1 MKNGLILITV
11 AYKSWIHWILHGHT
25 MLHIYTQTAVT
36 HHIYITITNC
46 RFFLHISAKCA
57 HCMLFPHKWHFP
69 MCTAMFI
76 LFALRKGPLFT
87 KKTIFHFFYN
97 KTHPHFICCLR
108 LTAFWLWTAAMC
120 GVWLKLD
127 TDAELSL
134 MQGCRDADIVAWI
147 HWSTASHRRQVMSS
161 L

>member
-1 MKNGLILITV
+1 MKNGRILITV

-25 MLHIYTQTAVT
+25 MFHIYTQTAVA
-36 HHIYITITNC
+36 HHIHITITNC
-46 RFFLHISAKCA
+46 RFFCIFQQSVHIACFFPTNGIFQCAQQCLYYLHWGKV
-57 HCMLFPHKWHFP
+57 HFY
-69 MCTAMFI
+69 
-76 LFALRKGPLFT
+76 
-87 KKTIFHFFYN
+87 KKNIFHFFYN

-108 LTAFWLWTAAMC
+108 LTAFWPWTAAMC

-134 MQGCRDADIVAWI
+134 MQGCRDADVVAWI
-147 HWSTASHRRQVMSS
+147 HWSTASHRRQAMSS

>member
-1 MKNGLILITV
+1 MF
-11 AYKSWIHWILHGHT
+11 
-25 MLHIYTQTAVT
+25 HIYTQTAVT

-46 RFFLHISAKCA
+46 RFFFAYFSKVCTLHAISAQMAFSNVHSKVYIICVEERST
-57 HCMLFPHKWHFP
+57 FYKKNHFP
-69 MCTAMFI
+69 
-76 LFALRKGPLFT
+76 L
-87 KKTIFHFFYN
+87 FYN

-108 LTAFWLWTAAMC
+108 LTAFWPWTAAMC

-134 MQGCRDADIVAWI
+134 MQGCRDADVVVWI
-147 HWSTASHRRQVMSS
+147 HWSTASHRCQAMSS